1 MIILCLL
8 QFTRFMAKLDLIE
21 NSSEIGAGTRGASLG
36 IEALRVA
43 SLNTKSDYFKK
54 YKLSKIDSQNH
65 YLLEDSDT
73 ENALRIEGIEKVFKS
88 ISSRVSESLS
98 SNKFPLILAGDHSS
112 AGGTIAGIKMANPEA
127 RLGVVWI
134 DAHGDLHTPYT
145 TPSGNVHGMPLATAL
160 AEDNLENKINDPSEK
175 AIKHWENLKSLGG
188 MSPKILPE
196 DLIFVAVRDTEA
208 PEDRVMDKLDIT
220 NYTVRDVREKG
231 MEAIANESLE
241 KLSDCDLIYVSF
253 DVDSMDCDL
262 VSYGTG
268 TPVED
273 GLTEQEAG
281 QLINYLLLDKKV
293 CCLEVVEINPCL
305 DNKQNR
311 MAETAFRILE
321 KATSIITKR

>member
-1 MIILCLL
+1 
-8 QFTRFMAKLDLIE
+8 MAKLELIE
-21 NSSEIGAGTRGASLG
+21 NASELGAGTRGASLG
-36 IEALRVA
+36 IEALKVA
-43 SLNTKSDYFKK
+43 ALNSKNDYFKK
-54 YKLSKIDSQNH
+54 YKSFVINH
-65 YLLEDSDT
+65 DNKDLLKDISTPFAKRISD
-73 ENALRIEGIEKVFKS
+73 IEKVYNA
-88 ISSRVSESLS
+88 ISLKVSESLKT
-98 SNKFPLILAGDHSS
+98 NKFPLVLAGDHSS
-112 AGGTIAGIKMANPEA
+112 AGGTIAGIKMANPDA

-160 AEDNLENKINDPSEK
+160 AEDNLGHKINEPSKESTS
-175 AIKHWENLKSLGG
+175 HWENLKNMGG
-188 MSPKILPE
+188 ISPKILPE
-196 DLIFVAVRDTEA
+196 DLIFVAVRDTEV
-208 PEDRVMDKLDIT
+208 PEDRLIEEKEIK
-220 NYTVRDVREKG
+220 NFTVRDVREKG
-231 MEAIANESLE
+231 VEEIVNEIL
-241 KLSDCDLIYVSF
+241 KQLSNCDLIYVSF

-281 QLINYLLLDKKV
+281 QIINYLLLDKKV

-321 KATSIITKR
+321 KATNIITKR

>member
-1 MIILCLL
+1 
-8 QFTRFMAKLDLIE
+8 MAKLDLIG

-36 IEALRVA
+36 IEALKVA
-43 SLNTKSDYFKK
+43 AFNAKSDYFSK
-54 YKLSKIDSQNH
+54 YKLSTIENH
-65 YLLEDSDT
+65 NDDLLKLTDT
-73 ENALRIEGIEKVFKS
+73 TYALRIEGIEKVFKS
-88 ISSRVSESLS
+88 ISGRVSESLEN
-98 SNKFPLILAGDHSS
+98 NKFPLVLAGDHSS
-112 AGGTIAGIKMANPEA
+112 AGGTIAGIKKANPDA

-160 AEDNLENKINDPSEK
+160 AEDNLENQINKPSEK
-175 AIKHWENLKSLGG
+175 AIKHWNNLKSLGG
-188 MSPKILPE
+188 IQPKILPE
-196 DLIFVAVRDTEA
+196 DLIFVAVRDTET
-208 PEDRVMDKLDIT
+208 PENRIIDKLDIK
-220 NYTVRDVREKG
+220 NYTVREVREKG
-231 MEAIANESLE
+231 VEAVANESLE
-241 KLSDCDLIYVSF
+241 KLSNCDLIYISF

-293 CCLEVVEINPCL
+293 CCLEIVEINPCL

-321 KATSIITKR
+321 KATNIITKR

>member
-1 MIILCLL
+1 
-8 QFTRFMAKLDLIE
+8 MAKLDLIE
-21 NSSEIGAGTRGASLG
+21 NTSEIGAGTRGAGLG
-36 IEALRVA
+36 IEALKVA
-43 SLNTKSDYFKK
+43 AFNSKSDYFRK
-54 YKLSKIDSQNH
+54 YKLSSVDVQNQ
-65 YLLEDSDT
+65 YLLEDTDT
-73 ENALRIEGIEKVFKS
+73 TSALRIEGIEKVFKS
-88 ISSRVSESLS
+88 ISNRVADSLN
-98 SNKFPLILAGDHSS
+98 SNKFPLVLAGDHSS
-112 AGGTIAGIKMANPEA
+112 AGGTIAGIKKANPEA

-160 AEDNLENKINDPSEK
+160 AEDNLECKINTPSDK
-175 AIKHWENLKSLGG
+175 AVKHWNNLKSMAGI
-188 MSPKILPE
+188 SPKINPE
-196 DLIFVAVRDTEA
+196 DLIFVAVRDTET
-208 PEDRVMDKLDIT
+208 PEDKLMDRLEIK
-220 NYTVRDVREKG
+220 NYTVREVRDKG
-231 MEAIANESLE
+231 VEAIANESLE
-241 KLSDCDLIYVSF
+241 KLSACDLIYISF

-293 CCLEVVEINPCL
+293 CCLEMVEINPCL

-321 KATSIITKR
+321 KATNIITKR